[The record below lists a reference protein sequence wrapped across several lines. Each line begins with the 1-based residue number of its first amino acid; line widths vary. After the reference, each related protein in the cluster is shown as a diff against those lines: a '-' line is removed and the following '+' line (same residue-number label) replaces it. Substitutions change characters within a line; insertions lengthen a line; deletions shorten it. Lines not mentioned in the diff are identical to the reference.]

1 MVLHCRSQNSQA
13 SHPAC
18 ASKHTTVKQLCCLC
32 RMCSKLYVW
41 DWKEHTLRQSIDLG
55 ADGMIPLEIRFAHE
69 PSATW
74 GYVVS
79 GRAVRCQSL

>member
-1 MVLHCRSQNSQA
+1 
-13 SHPAC
+13 
-18 ASKHTTVKQLCCLC
+18 
-32 RMCSKLYVW
+32 MCSKLYVW

>member
-1 MVLHCRSQNSQA
+1 MCVWC
-13 SHPAC
+13 PA
-18 ASKHTTVKQLCCLC
+18 A
-32 RMCSKLYVW
+32 CSKLYVW

-79 GRAVRCQSL
+79 GVCVCGGGGESVTLTGLLPYGICCRRDVDGLESV